1 MSMLLSSGCSK
12 NVETARPLPEWAQ
25 AMQVEGQLLAQQQP
39 LVRLHN
45 EALGAQEQVDTN
57 FVAWESVYSIFLDA
71 AVPEEAMQ
79 SGYVL
84 KTHVSG
90 TDSMCSWTAQK
101 ASRRPQLLRLIY
113 SREDGALKGVQIE
126 NKAENMFYESAQ
138 SLRYAKGDSI
148 LIEGMNKL
156 RWQPSNAY
164 RQLIRFMPW
173 SAGVSTCRFKL
184 FKVRA
189 YRSCCRWVE
198 ISLADNG
205 CCRFLQYKVQ
215 VPSCQQAP

>member
-1 MSMLLSSGCSK
+1 MKLFMHRCAWVLVMSMFLSSGCGK

-164 RQLIRFMPW
+164 RQHIRFMP
-173 SAGVSTCRFKL
+173 
-184 FKVRA
+184 
-189 YRSCCRWVE
+189 
-198 ISLADNG
+198 
-205 CCRFLQYKVQ
+205 
-215 VPSCQQAP
+215 